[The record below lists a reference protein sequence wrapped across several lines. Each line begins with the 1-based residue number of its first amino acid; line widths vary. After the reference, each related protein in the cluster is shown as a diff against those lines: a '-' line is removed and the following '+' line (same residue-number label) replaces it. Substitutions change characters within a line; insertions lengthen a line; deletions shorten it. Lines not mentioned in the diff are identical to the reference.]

1 MQYQSHYSITKN
13 RIENFFSPFFLKKII
28 KMKSFISKASIRQT
42 LALATL
48 LTASLSLSGQ
58 ADPLA
63 DALKSVYNPQA
74 QVKVSA
80 SPAVAAK
87 LASVRTEMKAQN
99 LTYTVGATEA
109 STRKPEELFGA
120 TEPKALSA
128 EAMKAQDESNKKNIA
143 KAEAQIKAAG
153 FAVPKLHNSASGGVS
168 AGPAVSATPSS
179 FFAGAALP
187 PIRDQKSCG
196 SCWAFAA
203 AACYETAFKKWY
215 GTSRVV
221 DMSEQDI
228 VDCGRTGGGV
238 DAGSCSGGWSDRAFD
253 YIKCFGATTESQRP
267 YVAYNQA
274 CAPRPKNFFAW
285 CWGQYGANNI
295 QQIKDVVY
303 GYGSMVTYIKAG
315 GTPFMYYTS
324 GIING
329 PLSSTAYS
337 IDHAITIVGW
347 NDAYQ
352 AWIVRN
358 SWGPT
363 WGYGGYGYISYNAL
377 NIGKYNY
384 WIYPYNAGGAVAA
397 GAAGGTPPVEIEASA
412 VLDASH

>member
-1 MQYQSHYSITKN
+1 
-13 RIENFFSPFFLKKII
+13 
-28 KMKSFISKASIRQT
+28 MKSFISKASIRQT

-63 DALKSVYNPQA
+63 DMLKGNPDKA
-74 QVKVSA
+74 PLKVSA

-87 LASVRTEMKAQN
+87 LASVRAEMKEQN
-99 LTYTVGATEA
+99 LTYTVGATQA
-109 STRKPEELFGA
+109 STRKPEDLFG
-120 TEPKALSA
+120 TIEPKAISA
-128 EAMKAQDESNKKNIA
+128 EAMKAQDKANAAIII
-143 KAEAQIKAAG
+143 KAEAQMKAAG
-153 FAVPKLHNSASGGVS
+153 IAVPKLHNSASSGGVS

-179 FFAGAALP
+179 FFTGYTVLP
-187 PIRDQKSCG
+187 PVRDQGNCG

-203 AACYETAFKKWY
+203 CAMYETAFRKWY
-215 GTSRVV
+215 GTGRNV

-228 VDCGRTGGGV
+228 VDCGRTWGGA

-267 YVAYNQA
+267 YVGYNQA
-274 CAPRPKNFFAW
+274 CAARPKNFFAW
-285 CWGQYGANNI
+285 CWGQYGSNNI

-303 GYGSMVTYIKAG
+303 GYGSMVTYIKAKN
-315 GTPFMYYTS
+315 TPFMYYTG

-329 PLSSTAYS
+329 PLSSGGLG

-352 AWIVRN
+352 SWIVRN
-358 SWGPT
+358 SWGT
-363 WGYGGYGYISYNAL
+363 DWGYGGYGYIRYNAL
-377 NIGKYNY
+377 NIGVYNY
-384 WIYPYNAGGAVAA
+384 WIYPYNSGGAVAA
-397 GAAGGTPPVEIEASA
+397 GAAGGTPPVAGEASA